1 MIGPL
6 ISIRLRFAAALLLLI
21 SSAIGTAR
29 SGVQPGEK
37 SCREHPRLIGEC
49 FNVRGRLSIYNG
61 APALRLWRAGTRR
74 MLGVSEQRFVE
85 TGYRNIP
92 EDIES
97 KMNQDVTILGDY
109 VVCPFTRSKP
119 KEMQLVCIES
129 GKNLVVQKRK

>member
-1 MIGPL
+1 MIEPL
-6 ISIRLRFAAALLLLI
+6 MKRRLRFVAVLLLLI

-29 SGVQPGEK
+29 SAVPPVEK

-49 FNVRGRLSIYNG
+49 FNVHGRLSIYNG
-61 APALRLWRAGTRR
+61 APALRLWRADTRR

-97 KMNQDVTILGDY
+97 KINQDVIIQGDY
-109 VVCPFTRSKP
+109 VVCPFTRAKP

-129 GKNLVVQKRK
+129 GKNLVIQKRK